1 MPIPVHLA
9 RCAGYDHPDLPGTVA
24 GLLGRVLPQG
34 LAGVR
39 VLVKPNLVGP
49 RTIALATTH
58 PSVVRA
64 VCLAL
69 LEKGAEVRVGDS
81 PAFGTA
87 RSMARL
93 TGLSRALAG
102 LPVAVVNL
110 GRPRPLQLSF
120 GATIGLS
127 ADACEAGLIV
137 NLPKL
142 KAHSQMRVTGA
153 VKNLFG
159 CVVGFRK
166 ALAHARHGDHGCR
179 FASLILE
186 VAAALPQT
194 VSLVDG
200 VTAMH
205 ESGPTGGKPYAL
217 GLLGAS
223 AVSQALDTALWTLL
237 NLTPQVVPLWR
248 AAATRGLPGADPAEL
263 AYPGLCPADFPAA
276 GFVVPARLKAET
288 FDPYRLIRGR
298 LKSLCAGL
306 GLGRAD

>member
-1 MPIPVHLA
+1 MGEARPTMPIPVHLA

-24 GLLGRVLPQG
+24 GLLGRVLPQD

-49 RTIALATTH
+49 RTMALATTH
-58 PSVVRA
+58 PAVVRA

-69 LEKGAEVRVGDS
+69 LARGAEVRVGDS

-93 TGLSRALAG
+93 TGLTRALAG
-102 LPVAVVNL
+102 LPVRIVNL
-110 GRPRPLQLSF
+110 GRPRPLRLSF

-127 ADACEAGLIV
+127 ADALDAGLIV

-166 ALAHARHGDHGCR
+166 AFAHARHGDHGCR

-186 VAAALPQT
+186 VAQALPPT

-200 VTAMH
+200 VTAILTRSAC
-205 ESGPTGGKPYAL
+205 SGPAPCPRPWTPRSGRCSTSLRRPCPS
-217 GLLGAS
+217 GAR
-223 AVSQALDTALWTLL
+223 
-237 NLTPQVVPLWR
+237 PR
-248 AAATRGLPGADPAEL
+248 PA
-263 AYPGLCPADFPAA
+263 GCPAPILRSWPIPDSARPTSRQRASSSRRGSRPRPSTPTASSAA
-276 GFVVPARLKAET
+276 G
-288 FDPYRLIRGR
+288 
-298 LKSLCAGL
+298 
-306 GLGRAD
+306 